1 MKAHHIAIALAFSA
15 GLFCGTWLIPWEHS
29 ELMAQ
34 NQVPVDE
41 PRHDMDI
48 IVAEGEI
55 ELTQA
60 LLKYANKL
68 NDRLGNVLPPTF
80 IKQLELKQGI
90 LRTYLVELKK
100 DEPEIRNTLIKVAD
114 AELQLTRFKLDREKD
129 VDRREL
135 LEIAVDVAEKR
146 LEQVKALPNHEEQQD
161 WLIRQVGLD
170 VLNVRLDVELLR

>member
-1 MKAHHIAIALAFSA
+1 MKAHHIAIAIAFLS

-34 NQVPVDE
+34 NHVPVDE

-100 DEPEIRNTLIKVAD
+100 DEPEIRNALIKVAM
-114 AELQLTRFKLDREKD
+114 LSC
-129 VDRREL
+129 
-135 LEIAVDVAEKR
+135 
-146 LEQVKALPNHEEQQD
+146 N
-161 WLIRQVGLD
+161 
-170 VLNVRLDVELLR
+170 